1 MRAEVHDVL
10 GHHGDG
16 RFDME
21 LQDVFDLGAALLTAE
36 TVALAAI
43 ERRES
48 RGAHQREDLPDTDP
62 ALERNQLVRLDGDG
76 NPVTEWCEVI
86 RGEVD
91 LAPVEA
97 AE

>member
-1 MRAEVHDVL
+1 MNTDAFTPRT
-10 GHHGDG
+10 G
-16 RFDME
+16 
-21 LQDVFDLGAALLTAE
+21 E
-36 TVALAAI
+36 TLSGLARSLA
-43 ERRES
+43 
-48 RGAHQREDLPDTDP
+48 EDLPDTDP
-62 ALERNQLVRLDGDG
+62 ALERNQLVRLDSDG